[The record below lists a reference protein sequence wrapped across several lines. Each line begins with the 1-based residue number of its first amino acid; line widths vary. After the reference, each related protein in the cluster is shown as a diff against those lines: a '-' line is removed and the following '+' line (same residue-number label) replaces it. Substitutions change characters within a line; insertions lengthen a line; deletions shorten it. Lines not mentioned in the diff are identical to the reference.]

1 MTSDA
6 FIPLAVP
13 YLGGN
18 EWKYVK
24 ECLDTNWVSSVGTYV
39 DRFET
44 ELASYIG
51 RQRAVATSSGTAAIH
66 LALLV
71 AGVGANDEVLVSDMT
86 FIAPANAIRYVG
98 AFPVFVDADA
108 VHWEMDTL
116 KLADFAEN
124 GCEWKDGALVNRT
137 THRRIRAIM
146 PVHILGHPCDMDP
159 IMDIARQYGL
169 KVIEDATES
178 LGARYKGRPV
188 GSHGDIA
195 CFSFNGNKVIT
206 TGGGG
211 MLVTDS
217 QEIADRAR
225 HLSTQAK
232 IDPIEY
238 VHSEIGYNYRLTNV
252 LAAIGVAQLEQL
264 DAFVAKKRHI
274 TEQYR
279 SGLAHVPG
287 VTMQVEAE
295 WADTSAW
302 LSTVSFDVASYGR
315 DARATMQ
322 HLQRHGVQTRP
333 LWQPMHSSAVFTDC
347 FATDC
352 SVSEQLYQEALS
364 LPSSVD
370 LDGAQQEKIIRLL
383 GER

>member
-13 YLGGN
+13 HLGGN

-39 DRFET
+39 DRFEID
-44 ELASYIG
+44 LASYVG
-51 RQRAVATSSGTAAIH
+51 RERAVATTSGTAALH
-66 LALLV
+66 LALLI
-71 AGVGANDEVLVSDMT
+71 AGVGQDDEVLVSDMT

-98 AFPVFVDADA
+98 AFPVLVDADPA
-108 VHWEMDTL
+108 HWEMDTQ
-116 KLADFAEN
+116 KLADFMAN
-124 GCEWKDGALVNRT
+124 GCEWKGGALINRT
-137 THRRIRAIM
+137 THRRVRAIM

-159 IMDIARQYGL
+159 ILELARQYDL

-178 LGARYKGRPV
+178 LGALYKGRPV

-217 QEIADRAR
+217 QELADRAR
-225 HLSTQAK
+225 YLSTQAK
-232 IDPIEY
+232 DDPIEY
-238 VHSEIGYNYRLTNV
+238 VHGEVGYNYRLTNV
-252 LAAIGVAQLEQL
+252 QAAIGVAQMEQL
-264 DAFVAKKRHI
+264 DEFVAKKRHI
-274 TEQYR
+274 ADMYHR
-279 SGLAHVPG
+279 GLGHLPG
-287 VTMQVEAE
+287 VTVQVEAE
-295 WADTSAW
+295 WADTTSW
-302 LSTVSFDVASYGR
+302 LSTVLFDAASYGR
-315 DARATMQ
+315 DARATMA
-322 HLQRHGVQTRP
+322 HLQKNGIQTRP
-333 LWQPMHSSAVFTDC
+333 LWQPMHSSTVFADC

-352 SVSEQLYQEALS
+352 SVSERLYGEALS

-370 LDGAQQEKIIRLL
+370 LTDQQLEKVIRLL
-383 GER
+383 GE

>member
-13 YLGGN
+13 HLGGN

-39 DRFET
+39 DRFEVD
-44 ELASYIG
+44 LASYVG
-51 RQRAVATSSGTAAIH
+51 RERAVATTSGTAALH
-66 LALLV
+66 LALMI
-71 AGVGANDEVLVSDMT
+71 AGVGQDDEVLVSDMT

-98 AFPVFVDADA
+98 AFPVFVDADPA
-108 VHWEMDTL
+108 HWEMDAH
-116 KLADFAEN
+116 KLADFMTS
-124 GCEWKDGALVNRT
+124 GCEWKDGALINRAT
-137 THRRIRAIM
+137 QRRIRAIM

-159 IMDIARQYGL
+159 ILELARQYDL

-178 LGARYKGRPV
+178 LGALYKGRPV

-217 QEIADRAR
+217 QELADRAR
-225 HLSTQAK
+225 YLSTQAK
-232 IDPIEY
+232 DDPIEY
-238 VHSEIGYNYRLTNV
+238 VHGEVGYNYRLTNV
-252 LAAIGVAQLEQL
+252 QAAIGVAQMEQL
-264 DAFVAKKRHI
+264 DEFVAKKRHI
-274 TEQYR
+274 ADAYR
-279 SGLAHVPG
+279 RGLAHLPG
-287 VTMQVEAE
+287 VTVQVEAE
-295 WADTSAW
+295 WADTTSW
-302 LSTVSFDVASYGR
+302 LSTVLFDAASYGR
-315 DARATMQ
+315 DARSTME
-322 HLQRHGVQTRP
+322 HLQKNGIQTRP
-333 LWQPMHSSAVFTDC
+333 LWQPMHSAAPFADC

-352 SVSEQLYQEALS
+352 SISERLYGEALS

-370 LDGAQQEKIIRLL
+370 LTDQQLEKIIRLL
-383 GER
+383 GE